1 MPFRDFIQIHL
12 WESKHRPTLNEIP
25 FFFHHVSTIKKIMF
39 AFSDKYFN
47 LFFLG
52 TTVTYL
58 TSELTAR
65 HIDYVMYGITS
76 FNHSYDVGSMLHKVI
91 IELEITNFILF
102 TSEASEMFNVVSLFC
117 CRCQK

>member
-1 MPFRDFIQIHL
+1 
-12 WESKHRPTLNEIP
+12 
-25 FFFHHVSTIKKIMF
+25 MF

-65 HIDYVMYGITS
+65 HIDYVMYGVTS
-76 FNHSYDVGSMLHKVI
+76 FNDSHDIGSMLQKVI
-91 IELEITNFILF
+91 MELEITNFIIF
-102 TSEASEMFNVVSLFC
+102 TSEAPEMFNVVS
-117 CRCQK
+117 